1 MSASVS
7 PAKSATGPA
16 SPAKSA
22 GKPASTAAATKAAK
36 PASKASGAKKAA
48 TTKKAAATRKPTT
61 TKPKAVAAK
70 SKASAVSNSKPSW
83 KEIIKECIVLH
94 KEEARQGVSRSTI
107 KKYAEEKYKL
117 EMNASHLSQLNRA
130 ITHGAETGMFMLPK
144 GPSGKVK
151 LPPKNSKAADD
162 LKENAKPPSKTTGV
176 KAAPAKKVPAKKA
189 PATAAKKPAPKAT
202 TAKTATAKKAAAKP
216 AAKKVLAGKP
226 KASSTTKKTTA
237 PTKRAS
243 AKKAVTGTTAASKAK
258 VCILNR
264 LISVQA
270 FTNEIFQGCR

>member
-36 PASKASGAKKAA
+36 PASKASGAKKVA

-61 TKPKAVAAK
+61 TKPKAAAAK

-162 LKENAKPPSKTTGV
+162 LKEV
-176 KAAPAKKVPAKKA
+176 L
-189 PATAAKKPAPKAT
+189 
-202 TAKTATAKKAAAKP
+202 
-216 AAKKVLAGKP
+216 LAGKP

-258 VCILNR
+258 VCILKSAD
-264 LISVQA
+264 IC
-270 FTNEIFQGCR
+270 FH